1 MRTINDEE
9 MNSIFQSATLM
20 DKFRNL
26 YKEWTDM
33 LEKVR
38 KGEMSLEETK
48 LKYDEYS
55 AAVEEWDKYRNNV
68 VLFDRAKS

>member
-9 MNSIFQSATLM
+9 MKSIFQSATLM

-26 YKEWTDM
+26 HKEWTDM
-33 LEKVR
+33 LEKVQ

-48 LKYDEYS
+48 FKYDEYS
-55 AAVEEWDKYRNNV
+55 AAVEEWDKHRNNV